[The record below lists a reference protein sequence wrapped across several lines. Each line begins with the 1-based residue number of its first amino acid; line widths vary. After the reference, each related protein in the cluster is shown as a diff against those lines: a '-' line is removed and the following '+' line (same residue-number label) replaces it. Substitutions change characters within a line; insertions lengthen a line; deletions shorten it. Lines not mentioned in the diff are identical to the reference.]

1 VPRWLHPP
9 ALYGSD
15 GRHADNAP
23 RRRPVAPRREIDGST
38 ATRADQAELLQI
50 TSPAGF
56 EAFIAEAGEPAP
68 EPVVPPPAEPD
79 IAKLLRA
86 TAKYHKRMVGTPG
99 NEEERR

>member
-1 VPRWLHPP
+1 MMPRGIPHTCSTL
-9 ALYGSD
+9 G
-15 GRHADNAP
+15 
-23 RRRPVAPRREIDGST
+23 DGS
-38 ATRADQAELLQI
+38 ARLLQI

-56 EAFIAEAGEPAP
+56 EAFIAEAGEPAA

-99 NEEERR
+99 NEDERR

>member
-1 VPRWLHPP
+1 M
-9 ALYGSD
+9 
-15 GRHADNAP
+15 NAA

-56 EAFIAEAGEPAP
+56 EAFIAEAGEPAA

-79 IAKLLRA
+79 IAKLLTTQARVA
-86 TAKYHKRMVGTPG
+86 DETPLLQG
-99 NEEERR
+99 GRKPYLVVAIRTYPEP